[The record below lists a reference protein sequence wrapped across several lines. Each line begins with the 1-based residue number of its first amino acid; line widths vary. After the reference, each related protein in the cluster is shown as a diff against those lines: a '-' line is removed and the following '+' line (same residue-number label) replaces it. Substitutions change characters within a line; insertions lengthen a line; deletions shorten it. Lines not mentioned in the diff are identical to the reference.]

1 MADRTWRS
9 PATTERALLDT
20 LLQAETPH
28 RDILRA
34 QLDGVLVAEM
44 RCAGE
49 ASLDLNVR
57 DGVPRL
63 PEGHTAAIVDAE
75 GLDAAGQRVSVSL
88 LAANGLLTRLEV
100 LYLGTAAP
108 SPIDLAT
115 LRQLDAVPRGTREL
129 VWLVPRKRP
138 ILGS

>member
-1 MADRTWRS
+1 MPDRAWRS
-9 PATTERALLDT
+9 PAPTERALLDT
-20 LLQAETPH
+20 LLKAETPH
-28 RDILRA
+28 RDTLRA
-34 QLDGVLVAEM
+34 QLGGVLVSET

-49 ASLDLNVR
+49 ASLDLHVR
-57 DGVPRL
+57 DGARRL
-63 PEGHTAAIVDAE
+63 PEGHTPAIIDAE
-75 GLDAAGQRVSVSL
+75 GFDRAGQRVSVSL

-138 ILGS
+138 LLGS